1 MDYYTINQVVQQP
14 GNDFSLNA
22 LEVVS
27 SFDDANDYINRL
39 NKININ
45 KEIVNII
52 QTIDNPP
59 TDNNMD
65 GYYLVKNI
73 DNNNKYEIYQKQTYV
88 DRGYIYNSINVKII
102 KHGFLEISHIR
113 INRNRRDSGMI
124 QLVDSPTLNT
134 NSNTDSNTNTG
145 SELTQNNCNLNKHKI
160 DEIQNQLNDKLIKEL
175 KSRLLSGSFK
185 RKIE

>member
-14 GNDFSLNA
+14 GNDFSLNT
-22 LEVVS
+22 LDVVS
-27 SFDDANDYINRL
+27 SFDDANDYINSL

-52 QTIDNPP
+52 QIIDNPP

-73 DNNNKYEIYQKQTYV
+73 DNNNKYEIYQKQTYI
-88 DRGYIYNSINVKII
+88 DRGYIYNSIDVKII
-102 KHGFLEISHIR
+102 KHGFLEISHIK

-124 QLVDSPTLNT
+124 QLVDSPTTNT
-134 NSNTDSNTNTG
+134 NSNTNT
-145 SELTQNNCNLNKHKI
+145 SLELTQNNCNLNKHKI

-175 KSRLLSGSFK
+175 KTRLLSGSFK